1 MNTVISGYTLTP
13 INNHKNFGEYKL
25 SIHKFNTTK
34 CHTTYLINDPDS
46 TTKRIHNGHIF
57 LLSNSIDWL
66 TDYCL
71 MFSKQYFSYI
81 QDENKFNIYKLYR
94 TGWRD
99 GWTCVS
105 FEAATIRPFFV
116 RDLYKR
122 GLQREGTM
130 ALYKHCYHPMD
141 HGLDFC
147 IIIWQSP
154 SWVLPLSTTRGCT
167 VRVSSWNHHKYPV
180 VK

>member
-13 INNHKNFGEYKL
+13 INNHNNFGEYKL

-94 TGWRD
+94 TGWK
-99 GWTCVS
+99 GWVNLCVFWS
-105 FEAATIRPFFV
+105 GYNPPIFCSRSIQ
-116 RDLYKR
+116 KR
-122 GLQREGTM
+122 SPAWR
-130 ALYKHCYHPMD
+130 D
-141 HGLDFC
+141 HGTLQTLLPPDGPRSGFLYYNLTISIMSAPPIHHPGVYC
-147 IIIWQSP
+147 ACELLEP
-154 SWVLPLSTTRGCT
+154 SQ
-167 VRVSSWNHHKYPV
+167 VSSC
-180 VK
+180 